1 VDLQTVVDL
10 HTTYTEHKNLSC
22 SEMKGRKA
30 SRTLTK
36 KQRRAFMKTITKKQ
50 RAFMRKKERKTA
62 SAVRKREREHVK
74 QANSTQM
81 KGHGRKVKKV
91 WHGDESK
98 KRKKKT
104 KILSHFSA
112 VSFK

>member
-1 VDLQTVVDL
+1 L
-10 HTTYTEHKNLSC
+10 HNSGK
-22 SEMKGRKA
+22 KA

-36 KQRRAFMKTITKKQ
+36 KQRRAFLKTITKKQ
-50 RAFMRKKERKTA
+50 RAYLRKKERKTA

-98 KRKKKT
+98 KDESKKRKKKT
-104 KILSHFSA
+104 KI
-112 VSFK
+112 SFK